1 MLKTNFYK
9 ISRIRYNYEY
19 NEFDDFDIWL
29 LYNLFDDFSSPS
41 DAFPFLIEELSKKNS
56 RLLAG
61 NLSILDL
68 EESTVDLYSRW
79 DDEKRVLKINR
90 AYLLELANKWCE
102 LFEKGVPIITIKRD
116 GETFIIEEGK
126 EE

>member
-29 LYNLFDDFSSPS
+29 LYNLFDDFSAPTG
-41 DAFPFLIEELSKKNS
+41 AFSELIEEIIDKNANNISGDLS
-56 RLLAG
+56 
-61 NLSILDL
+61 NLKLRDENAIIRSK
-68 EESTVDLYSRW
+68 W
-79 DDEKRVLKINR
+79 DDEKRTLTINR
-90 AYLLELANKWCE
+90 AYLLELANKWRE
-102 LFEKGVPIITIKRD
+102 LSEKGVPIITIKRD
-116 GETFIIEEGK
+116 GEIFIIEEGK

>member
-1 MLKTNFYK
+1 MKIDFYK
-9 ISRIRYNYEY
+9 ISKIRYRHTY
-19 NEFDDFDIWL
+19 NEENNFGIWL
-29 LYNLFDDFSSPS
+29 LYNLFDDFSFPS
-41 DAFPFLIEELSKKNS
+41 GAFSFLIEELSKKNS

-68 EESTVDLYSRW
+68 EENTVDLYSRW

-102 LFEKGVPIITIKRD
+102 LSEKGVPIITIKRD
-116 GETFIIEEGK
+116 GETFIIK
-126 EE
+126 WAN